1 MKFFLAAFLILQ
13 FFSDILSF
21 EISPVLKRPPLK
33 HLRGSRNLELDAMGT
48 FAGAAGASAALVFL
62 ASGNKNK
69 LLDQLQRLKF
79 ADNLESSENQ
89 TQFSNR
95 GTMLGDLK
103 NLATG
108 SSEQLD
114 GIEVECSGIIE
125 EIKSEINRSS
135 RLQNARIL
143 KVMGNSKI

>member
-1 MKFFLAAFLILQ
+1 MKVFLATFLILQ
-13 FFSDILSF
+13 FISNVLSF
-21 EISPVLKRPPLK
+21 EISPVLKRPALK
-33 HLRGSRNLELDAMGT
+33 PLRGSRKLGMGAMAT
-48 FAGAAGASAALVFL
+48 FGGAAAASAALVFL
-62 ASGNKNK
+62 ASGSKGK
-69 LLDQLQRLKF
+69 LLEQLQRLGF
-79 ADNLESSENQ
+79 AKNLESSENQ
-89 TQFSNR
+89 QQFSNR